1 MDERFWNYANFPIL
15 FPAKTG
21 FSFRYAFPA
30 LTLSMST
37 IAKGN
42 IRRRYRSFQDWKERG
57 YVEALGEGVSE

>member
-1 MDERFWNYANFPIL
+1 
-15 FPAKTG
+15 
-21 FSFRYAFPA
+21 
-30 LTLSMST
+30 MST